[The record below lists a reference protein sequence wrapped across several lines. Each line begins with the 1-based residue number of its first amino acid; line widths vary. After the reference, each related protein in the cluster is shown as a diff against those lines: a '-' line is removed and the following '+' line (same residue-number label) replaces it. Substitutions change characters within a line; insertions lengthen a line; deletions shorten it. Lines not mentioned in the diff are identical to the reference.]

1 MSSSVDVKDYKKK
14 TQYICIRC
22 GFAMRELSV
31 CHLKCFKCGSDT
43 IVLIKETFSYFNVFY
58 NYAYNY

>member
-31 CHLKCFKCGSDT
+31 CHLKCFKCGSEYDCSD
-43 IVLIKETFSYFNVFY
+43 KGNFW
-58 NYAYNY
+58 